1 MMRIALPHSLGKEEV
16 RTRMKARLGDAS
28 GKASELI
35 GGMAQVETA
44 WTDEDHLTMT
54 VSAMGFTI
62 PSHVTLEDS
71 QVLFDVEIPAGLGFA
86 RGMIEGMIREKG
98 EKLLA

>member
-44 WTDEDHLTMT
+44 WTDEDHLTMI

-71 QVLFDVEIPAGLGFA
+71 QVLFDVDIPAGLGFA

>member
-1 MMRIALPHSLGKEEV
+1 MRIALPHSLGKDEV
-16 RTRMKARLGDAS
+16 RTRLKSRLGDAS

-35 GGMAQVETA
+35 GGMAQVETQ
-44 WTDEDHLTMT
+44 WIDDDHLTMT

-62 PSHVTLEDS
+62 PSQVTLEES
-71 QVLFDVEIPAGLGFA
+71 QVLFDVEVPAGLGFA
-86 RGMIEGMIREKG
+86 RGMIESMIREKG

>member
-1 MMRIALPHSLGKEEV
+1 MRIALPHTLGKDEV
-16 RTRMKARLGDAS
+16 RTRLHTRLGDAS

-62 PSHVTLEDS
+62 PSHVTLEES
-71 QVLFDVEIPAGLGFA
+71 QVLFDVDIPAGLGFA

>member
-1 MMRIALPHSLGKEEV
+1 MRITLPHTLGKDAV
-16 RTRMKARLGDAS
+16 RSRLEQRLGGAS
-28 GKASELI
+28 DKASELI

-44 WTDEDHLTMT
+44 WVDADHLTMT

-62 PSHVTLEDS
+62 PSTVTLEDT
-71 QVLFDVEIPAGLGFA
+71 QLLFDVDIPAGLGFA
-86 RGMIEGMIREKG
+86 RGMIESMIREKG